1 MGLYYG
7 HRTFVYGLFTSLL
20 LLNFFTFFYF
30 TSRRSTFVHCL
41 VEKSMD
47 VCVNKNGASKE
58 FITESGTSPNDDL
71 FYANTIII
79 VNYELA

>member
-1 MGLYYG
+1 M
-7 HRTFVYGLFTSLL
+7 
-20 LLNFFTFFYF
+20 
-30 TSRRSTFVHCL
+30 HCL